1 MNKKYL
7 IPLSFVGCLFI
18 GSLGSCAIS
27 TTPVPTSTP
36 TVTPTVFEPPLDNPA
51 PAPQKLIKK
60 PI

>member
-7 IPLSFVGCLFI
+7 ILLSFVGCLFI

-36 TVTPTVFEPPLDNPA
+36 TVFEPPLDNPA